1 MNAASTLTAKA
12 MALALGGALSTVGLS
27 LTANAAGATATT
39 TPTIAYTTV
48 DMGAR
53 ASYPLGGT
61 YLNPPIGAVTM
72 AGVQFNLANIA
83 LITSGTNMPL
93 ASTVH
98 KPLSVSLLMNSAY
111 GYNYYKNQ
119 VVGRVHL
126 TFSDGSSQDTDLVAG
141 GQIREWWLNSGYLID
156 TLSSPATKQVWSGQ
170 GQAGTGV
177 AAGAVIDML
186 TVAVAPTAA
195 DLTGISVSDSASSP
209 FDILVSGV
217 TVAYDATPKPTRPG
231 NSGNTPA
238 AQNSQAQ
245 QHANSAN
252 FTGQSPAQGKSAA
265 SANAGLATPAIS
277 NASPAA
283 TETDKHT
290 NRSHR

>member
-12 MALALGGALSTVGLS
+12 IALALGGALSTLGLS
-27 LTANAAGATATT
+27 LTANAAAATT
-39 TPTIAYTTV
+39 TTAPTLGYATV
-48 DMGAR
+48 DMGAL
-53 ASYPLGGT
+53 ASHPLAGT
-61 YLNPPIGAVTM
+61 YLNPPTGATTFSSVP
-72 AGVQFNLANIA
+72 FNLANIA
-83 LITSGTNMPL
+83 LITSGSDMPL
-93 ASTVH
+93 TSTVH
-98 KPLSVSLLMNSAY
+98 KPLSVSVLMNSAY

-126 TFSDGSSQDTDLVAG
+126 TFSDGTSQDTDLVAG

-156 TLSSPATKQVWSGQ
+156 TLSSPAAKQVWSGQ
-170 GQAGTGV
+170 GQVGTGAGT
-177 AAGAVIDML
+177 AVIDML
-186 TVAVAPTAA
+186 TVTVAPTTA
-195 DLTGISVSDSASSP
+195 DLTGISVSDNANSP
-209 FDILVSGV
+209 FDIMVSGV

>member
-12 MALALGGALSTVGLS
+12 IALALGGALSTLGLS
-27 LTANAAGATATT
+27 LTANAAAATT
-39 TPTIAYTTV
+39 TTAPTLGYATV
-48 DMGAR
+48 DMGAL
-53 ASYPLGGT
+53 ASHPLAGT
-61 YLNPPIGAVTM
+61 YLNPPTGATTFSSVP
-72 AGVQFNLANIA
+72 FNLANIA
-83 LITSGTNMPL
+83 LITSGSHMPL
-93 ASTVH
+93 TSTVH
-98 KPLSVSLLMNSAY
+98 KPLSVSVLMNSAY

-126 TFSDGSSQDTDLVAG
+126 TFSDGTSQDTDLVAG

-156 TLSSPATKQVWSGQ
+156 TLSSPAAKQVWSGQ
-170 GQAGTGV
+170 GQVGTGAGT
-177 AAGAVIDML
+177 AVIDML
-186 TVAVAPTAA
+186 TVTVAPTTA
-195 DLTGISVSDSASSP
+195 DLTGISVSDNANSP
-209 FDILVSGV
+209 FDIMVSGV